1 MSRASE
7 IDQLETDVRYYH
19 DRIALLRAKLYRWGL
34 GRTPRL
40 QTLERQLAYSERR
53 LREVRLRPER

>member
-34 GRTPRL
+34 GRTARL
-40 QTLERQLAYSERR
+40 QTLERQLASAERR
-53 LREVRLRPER
+53 LREVRLR